1 MPEVGDKAPD
11 FTLAS
16 TVGELT
22 LSKVNQRKKVVLAF
36 YIEDNTP
43 G

>member
-1 MPEVGDKAPD
+1 MPEPGEKAPD
-11 FTLAS
+11 FTLDS
-16 TVGELT
+16 TAGQVT
-22 LSKVNQRKKVVLAF
+22 LSEINRGGKIVLAF

>member
-1 MPEVGDKAPD
+1 MFQVGEQAPD

-16 TVGELT
+16 TVGPIT
-22 LSKVNQRKKVVLAF
+22 LSEVWRDRKVILAF

-43 G
+43 D